1 MSGGICQEGR
11 VSCRRI
17 KWPSSGLVPC
27 YLNPWGQGKPS
38 SGVLNETQGQDS
50 LSSPRYGISQPWK
63 IFRRVWEELSRFPL
77 ALTFQI
83 ENTSFTL
90 GLAPPHVFYH
100 FPLCFPE
107 MKIPSPHPRTSE
119 IPFIV
124 HCLQCLIVNNVTSPH
139 YLLVLLKNR
148 HRADP
153 RPTSFLLAYQEV
165 LSLQTKLM
173 TWRGLPLTIFWSSL

>member
-1 MSGGICQEGR
+1 MRLKVKI
-11 VSCRRI
+11 
-17 KWPSSGLVPC
+17 PSLP
-27 YLNPWGQGKPS
+27 P
-38 SGVLNETQGQDS
+38 DMAS
-50 LSSPRYGISQPWK
+50 LSRERYLEESG
-63 IFRRVWEELSRFPL
+63 EELSRFPL

-173 TWRGLPLTIFWSSL
+173 T

>member
-1 MSGGICQEGR
+1 MRLKVKI
-11 VSCRRI
+11 
-17 KWPSSGLVPC
+17 PSLP
-27 YLNPWGQGKPS
+27 P
-38 SGVLNETQGQDS
+38 DMAS
-50 LSSPRYGISQPWK
+50 LSRERCLEESG
-63 IFRRVWEELSRFPL
+63 EELSRFPL

-173 TWRGLPLTIFWSSL
+173 T

>member
-1 MSGGICQEGR
+1 MRLKVKI
-11 VSCRRI
+11 
-17 KWPSSGLVPC
+17 PSFP
-27 YLNPWGQGKPS
+27 P
-38 SGVLNETQGQDS
+38 DMAS
-50 LSSPRYGISQPWK
+50 LSRERCLEESG
-63 IFRRVWEELSRFPL
+63 EELSRFPL

-165 LSLQTKLM
+165 LSLQTKLVCK
-173 TWRGLPLTIFWSSL
+173 TTEQ